1 LVYLESITVDLGS
14 DGCRP
19 PRSGRCTVG
28 GPVKIADRRTLPK
41 ASVFLFSAA
50 KCQAEGALDQK
61 EGLIILRRS
70 PWIETD
76 APECP
81 GPVRVRFIS
90 RDAGQ
95 RVLFTFAR
103 YFWLVADS
111 MRSNL
116 QSSPMVCGYGLFQ
129 PAQTAGKV
137 PAEQLAAFAG
147 GRTSENKL
155 HLTGQSGSDLT
166 LWSARLAP
174 MNRRSGVRTARIKN
188 FRADSVPQAVV
199 IIVFAWAEKTTRD
212 PNEQPRGLRI
222 CR

>member
-1 LVYLESITVDLGS
+1 MAAGHRAQAATQGAVQQ
-14 DGCRP
+14 
-19 PRSGRCTVG
+19 
-28 GPVKIADRRTLPK
+28 KAADRGTLLK
-41 ASVFLFSAA
+41 TSVFLFSAA

-103 YFWLVADS
+103 YFWLAADS

-116 QSSPMVCGYGLFQ
+116 QSSPMVCRYGLFQ
-129 PAQTAGKV
+129 PGQAAGKV
-137 PAEQLAAFAG
+137 PAERLAAFAAR
-147 GRTSENKL
+147 RTSENKL
-155 HLTGQSGSDLT
+155 HLTGQSENGLT
-166 LWSARLAP
+166 IRSARLAP
-174 MNRRSGVRTARIKN
+174 MNRRSGAGPVQIKD

-199 IIVFAWAEKTTRD
+199 IIVFAWVEKTTRD